1 MVRHPVLH
9 VHVGLDSLIHVIS
22 QDKRSDTGTNI
33 ADQDDEE
40 KEGKESGCSVI
51 WLLRQVPNSEEG
63 REKEEGSKDDDG
75 HRRDE
80 VLTREATTT

>member
-40 KEGKESGCSVI
+40 EEGKESGTSVI
-51 WLLRQVPNSEEG
+51 WLPSQVP
-63 REKEEGSKDDDG
+63 K
-75 HRRDE
+75 
-80 VLTREATTT
+80 A